1 MRLDYSFKNADCAE
15 LILFSFLLLF
25 CFQPAQAQKVNRD
38 TLNRQALSQL
48 IETSKELYYKD
59 QEFRRLS
66 SVFQQLKSDC
76 TTNINPY
83 TTNNDTIRLAFRLLW
98 EDFALPQDIENT
110 KRLIKITKK
119 YGFPGMKR
127 LGHDIPVFLV
137 FVHTPKEY
145 EGRVR
150 KLIEKE
156 YKAGRI
162 SKYGRDYVIWNLN
175 GRGGSLPNSSHS
187 INSRSGVDILR
198 DNLIYALTQL
208 SSSDLEKELHNNV
221 QIKQNLS
228 REELIADVLRI
239 YVNDQK
245 YRRMAGV
252 FRRIINKCKGV
263 KINPYNSDDAET
275 RLAYWLV
282 REDLIEK
289 QDLKNTKQLIALTK
303 QYGFPSMKRLGTDI
317 PIFMVFAHTPYIY
330 KYSHAVRKLIKR
342 EYQADRISKFARDY
356 ILWHLDGQRT
366 GVPPDIPDTINHR
379 TDIEIFRAALK

>member
-1 MRLDYSFKNADCAE
+1 IGKVKLDYNFKNADCAV

-48 IETSKELYYKD
+48 IETSKVLYYKD

-127 LGHDIPVFLV
+127 LGHDTPVFMV

-145 EGRVR
+145 EERVR

-175 GRGGSLPNSSHS
+175 GRGGSLPNPSHS
-187 INSRSGVDILR
+187 INFGGGVDILR
-198 DNLIYALTQL
+198 GNLVYALTQL

-221 QIKQNLS
+221 QTKQNLS
-228 REELIADVLRI
+228 REELIAEVLRI

-245 YRRMAGV
+245 YRRM
-252 FRRIINKCKGV
+252 
-263 KINPYNSDDAET
+263 
-275 RLAYWLV
+275 
-282 REDLIEK
+282 
-289 QDLKNTKQLIALTK
+289 
-303 QYGFPSMKRLGTDI
+303 
-317 PIFMVFAHTPYIY
+317 
-330 KYSHAVRKLIKR
+330 
-342 EYQADRISKFARDY
+342 
-356 ILWHLDGQRT
+356 
-366 GVPPDIPDTINHR
+366 
-379 TDIEIFRAALK
+379 